1 MAVVVMIRTQT
12 TLADDL
18 HLAVPI
24 HVVADDRESG
34 FLQIP
39 IAVPLPFVMIGV
51 DIFEPAVRREQ
62 IYFAVAVD
70 VRHADAMAV
79 LVMAARV
86 VNLGLG
92 AREVHPNDS
101 RAAVV

>member
-12 TLADDL
+12 TLADDI
-18 HLAVPI
+18 HLAVAI

-62 IYFAVAVD
+62 PHPAPGYRYRRTWRDPPSVPVAWTSGS
-70 VRHADAMAV
+70 
-79 LVMAARV
+79 AAPQ
-86 VNLGLG
+86 NPG
-92 AREVHPNDS
+92 S
-101 RAAVV
+101 